1 MKGRKAL
8 WGPFRSQWAHHWCCF
23 RSRLC
28 PCFAW
33 TLTIGPRCNWSGHLW
48 TVHQISCSYQLQH
61 HIFPPDSPPWRL
73 CVYGPTMEKQ
83 KVFQDTSYHNF
94 RFARQILQNTR
105 CSLHVGT
112 GGFFEAHPERMVF
125 LRASF
130 PDTLGVP
137 LTCWSCQAG
146 HW

>member
-1 MKGRKAL
+1 
-8 WGPFRSQWAHHWCCF
+8 
-23 RSRLC
+23 
-28 PCFAW
+28 
-33 TLTIGPRCNWSGHLW
+33 
-48 TVHQISCSYQLQH
+48 
-61 HIFPPDSPPWRL
+61 
-73 CVYGPTMEKQ
+73 MEKQ
-83 KVFQDTSYHNF
+83 KVFQDTPYY
-94 RFARQILQNTR
+94 NTR

-146 HW
+146 H